1 MTPEEKLAVK
11 FLERHRLTPPY
22 NLKELASLYAE
33 VEFLPFPENINA
45 DGISLGL
52 KQLSKP
58 KIYINS
64 SRPTSRQNFTLAHEL
79 GHVIIPWH
87 IGNIVS
93 HTDIKDTEDN
103 SSSNSDNSDDY
114 EYRLIESEANRFAAE
129 LLIPTFW
136 LSNKVLNLD
145 ISNIENILNK
155 IANDSGTSKQAVLI
169 KLFKALP
176 SGYTCAEI
184 DDNGIVVN
192 GFMSENTIVYKPKIG
207 TKYYGSEIYSIYK
220 DKKTFSLNNKNYII
234 WTFEKD
240 IQVPDETDRR
250 PWREILEIILNDLN
264 LQAKK
269 TSISSILSSAMQSNK
284 DKADSEIISIIYHRY
299 SDHKDLNGFIEH
311 PLCDQYIVKRF
322 KELQRKW
329 R

>member
-22 NLKELASLYAE
+22 NLNELVSLYAE

-45 DGISLGL
+45 DGISFGL

-58 KIYINS
+58 KVYINS
-64 SRPTSRQNFTLAHEL
+64 LRSTSRQNFTLAHEL
-79 GHVIIPWH
+79 GHVLIPWH

-93 HTDIKDTEDN
+93 HTDIKEIEDDL
-103 SSSNSDNSDDY
+103 SSISDNNDY

-136 LSNKVLNLD
+136 LCSKVLNFD
-145 ISNIENILNK
+145 ISNIENILNE
-155 IANDSGTSKQAVLI
+155 IANDSGASKQSILI

-192 GFMSENTIVYKPKIG
+192 SFMSANTTVYKPKIG
-207 TKYYGSEIYSIYK
+207 MQCYDSEVYSIYK
-220 DKKTFSLNNKNYII
+220 DKRTFSLNNRNYII
-234 WTFEKD
+234 WAFEKN
-240 IQVPDETDRR
+240 IKVPDETDKR
-250 PWREILEIILNDLN
+250 PWREILEVILNDLN
-264 LQAKK
+264 LQFKK

-284 DKADSEIISIIYHRY
+284 DKSDSEIISIIYHRY
-299 SDHKDLNGFIEH
+299 SAHKDLSGFIEH

-322 KELQRKW
+322 KELRKKW
-329 R
+329 G